1 LSGVDLVVRS
11 ARLRWGGQWVEAGVA
26 VDDGR
31 IVRIAKEPQLPP
43 AEETVEAAG
52 QLLLPGAVDTH
63 THFSYGRPDRTDMGT
78 GSGACASGGVTFFVE
93 QAAST
98 PEHCRPTLDVP
109 ALREKVDLGE
119 RTSRVD
125 FGVHGGGSAG
135 NRSRIPELLAA
146 GVAGIKVYLGWNP
159 VGEYQA
165 SDDATVLHIA
175 GLLAG
180 TGAPLEVH
188 AENPSLVAEATQA
201 LQRAGRTTPEVYT
214 ESRPTLAEQEAVARV
229 ARWGEAT
236 GAAVH
241 IVHLSSG
248 WTLPVVREA
257 RARGVDL
264 SVETCPHYLY
274 FDTGAYRD
282 RGPYAK
288 VNPPLRSR
296 AEVEALWSGLL
307 DGTVDFLASDHA
319 APSAEKAPGEKDI
332 FSIPPGFPGSETLYP
347 VLLQEAFRGR
357 LSWERLLWLVAEG
370 PARRFGYYP
379 RKGVL
384 LPGSDADMVLVDPR
398 ATTTVR
404 NERLH
409 HHSEFTMF
417 EGWELTGVPVRTFS
431 RGETVC
437 EGVFPGTLRG
447 RPGRGRYLPAGGLS
461 RPGSR
466 AGSTVDGGTSP
477 PRHR

>member
-1 LSGVDLVVRS
+1 MSGVDLVLRGT
-11 ARLRWGGQWVEAGVA
+11 RLRWGGTWVEAGVA

-31 IVRIAKEPQLPP
+31 IVRIAKEPNLPP
-43 AEETVEAAG
+43 ADETVNAPG

-63 THFSYGRPDRTDMGT
+63 THFSYGRPDRTDLGT
-78 GSGACASGGVTFFVE
+78 GSEACASGGVTFFVE

-98 PEHCRPTLDVP
+98 PEHCPPTLDVP
-109 ALREKVDLGE
+109 ALQEKVALGE

-125 FGVHGGGSAG
+125 FGVHGGGCAG
-135 NRSRIPELLAA
+135 NLDQVPGLLAT

-159 VGEYQA
+159 VGRYQA
-165 SDDATVLHIA
+165 SDDATVLA
-175 GLLAG
+175 LARTLAG

-188 AENPSLVAEATQA
+188 AENPSLVAAATEA
-201 LQRAGRTTPEVYT
+201 LKRAGRTTPEVYT
-214 ESRPTLAEQEAVARV
+214 DSRPTLAEQEAVSRV
-229 ARWGEAT
+229 ARLGEDA

-257 RARGVDL
+257 RARGADL

-274 FDTGAYRD
+274 FDTGTYRE

-296 AEVEALWSGLL
+296 PEVEALWAGLL

-319 APSAEKAPGEKDI
+319 APSAEKAPGSQDI
-332 FSIPPGFPGSETLYP
+332 FSIPPGFPGSETMYP
-347 VLLQEAFRGR
+347 VLMQEAFRGR
-357 LSWERLLWLVAEG
+357 LPWERLLWLLSEG

-379 RKGVL
+379 RKGTL
-384 LPGSDADMVLVDPR
+384 LPGSDADFVLVDPR
-398 ATTTVR
+398 ATTVVR

-409 HHSEFTMF
+409 HHSEFTLF
-417 EGWELTGVPVRTFS
+417 EGWSLTGVPVRTFS
-431 RGETVC
+431 RGETVA
-437 EGVFPGTLRG
+437 EGVFPGSVTG
-447 RPGRGRYLPAGGLS
+447 RPGRGRYVRAREVTGPASPGGS
-461 RPGSR
+461 GGGAGTARP
-466 AGSTVDGGTSP
+466 P
-477 PRHR
+477 PP